1 LQESNRFAW
10 DVPAPKY
17 SSAGTAA
24 AATLSLR
31 EKVTDFFRLV
41 LMTCPVRWSRP
52 RVGRSLFDCFV
63 DRDHRNR

>member
-24 AATLSLR
+24 AATLALR

-41 LMTCPVRWSRP
+41 P
-52 RVGRSLFDCFV
+52 
-63 DRDHRNR
+63 